1 MNSNDEN
8 EQKSESIK
16 EGGILKIANNI
27 LHLLDYSQQLEDE
40 EILFSDEFYIS
51 ILSNLLTEQ
60 NADLAPGETPE
71 EKVKSLTKLIQIL
84 SEIIEI
90 DLSQI
95 SAEGIIMKH
104 DKESAKSFLELIE
117 ELIKTLINSN
127 TNEEEVEGNSNR
139 DIKNKKEENEFESV
153 ELVNEINN
161 NSANIRK
168 IRERMKLSDD
178 IENEENE
185 NSSFKRKYAELKDGI
200 DNLNDANVNFEEEE
214 EVKSEEKENEN
225 NNLININ
232 YNLEDKNNES
242 DSRVM
247 NVSHISEME
256 KNKIQETSSS
266 KKKSK
271 KKREIIELDENNPS
285 SKKSGTNNK
294 GNKKKYEEIP
304 NLLIDKIKKNESSES
319 KEGEIGKENE
329 EEDVK
334 YNNYLESNS
343 NEGGSNL
350 YEEENYNVPQS
361 VPRAYNKL
369 RLSDD
374 SKESENSNNHYI
386 RSKKKLNKKN
396 KENENQSS
404 NNTNS
409 NISLHSKKNN
419 KEKNITD
426 EYNGDMNISSANKK
440 IEVSLTDKKNT
451 DNNYLKESK
460 STNTKKITEN
470 NENNIPNI
478 NEEEDDI
485 SKSSEYSKNVQK
497 SSKKSSASKKSKI
510 SQNKKI
516 SYENMNYIEIPMS
529 NEEMKYLIK
538 KELRKLYG
546 EKASQYFK
554 KEFLEL
560 ISENLKAARKMIIK
574 LETGQEADD
583 FFSREFFQKY
593 LKEMQKLIKNC
604 VNELNKENL
613 YKKNVIMNLGNNIN
627 MIKKLKDSENKEI
640 SNDIEYKKNEFD
652 SRNDEKNMNNL
663 NQILMYPSYCYEL
676 QKKIYLLQTQNQI
689 ELNYALEK
697 ERENKLEE
705 TKKNYEEQISALN
718 KILKRR
724 KKERL
729 NKKKFGELLESSLK
743 EMKKSKLRKQVEDM
757 LDQID
762 EEDDKINVE
771 DNNEQIEKI
780 MKNIE

>member
-1 MNSNDEN
+1 MNNNEEN

-16 EGGILKIANNI
+16 DEGILKIANNI
-27 LHLLDYSQQLEDE
+27 LHLLEYSQQLEDE

-71 EKVKSLTKLIQIL
+71 QKVKSLKKLIQIL

-95 SAEGIIMKH
+95 SAEGIITKH

-127 TNEEEVEGNSNR
+127 TNEEEAEGTNR
-139 DIKNKKEENEFESV
+139 DKKNKKEENEFESV
-153 ELVNEINN
+153 ELINEKNN

-185 NSSFKRKYAELKDGI
+185 SFKKKYNELKDGI
-200 DNLNDANVNFEEEE
+200 DNLNEDFEEDEI
-214 EVKSEEKENEN
+214 KSEEKE
-225 NNLININ
+225 INID
-232 YNLEDKNNES
+232 YNLEDKNNEN
-242 DSRVM
+242 DSRIM

-271 KKREIIELDENNPS
+271 NNPS
-285 SKKSGTNNK
+285 SKKNGTNTK
-294 GNKKKYEEIP
+294 GYKKKLEEIP
-304 NLLIDKIKKNESSES
+304 NLLIDKIKKNENSES
-319 KEGEIGKENE
+319 KEDEIGKENE
-329 EEDVK
+329 E
-334 YNNYLESNS
+334 S
-343 NEGGSNL
+343 NEEGSNL
-350 YEEENYNVPQS
+350 YEEENYNIPQS

-369 RLSDD
+369 SLSDD

-386 RSKKKLNKKN
+386 RSRKKLNKKN
-396 KENENQSS
+396 EEKENQSS
-404 NNTNS
+404 NDTNS
-409 NISLHSKKNN
+409 NK

-440 IEVSLTDKKNT
+440 NT
-451 DNNYLKESK
+451 DNNYMKDSK
-460 STNTKKITEN
+460 STNSKKITEN

-485 SKSSEYSKNVQK
+485 SKSSEYSKNIEK
-497 SSKKSSASKKSKI
+497 SSKKSSASKKSKT

-560 ISENLKAARKMIIK
+560 IMENLKAARKMIIK
-574 LETGQEADD
+574 LETGQDADD

-762 EEDDKINVE
+762 EEDDKINIDE
-771 DNNEQIEKI
+771 NNEQIEKI

>member
-1 MNSNDEN
+1 MNNNEEN

-16 EGGILKIANNI
+16 DDGILKIANNI
-27 LHLLDYSQQLEDE
+27 LHLLEYSQQLEDE

-71 EKVKSLTKLIQIL
+71 QKVKSLKKLIQIL

-104 DKESAKSFLELIE
+104 DIESAKSFLELIE

-127 TNEEEVEGNSNR
+127 TNEEEAEGTNR
-139 DIKNKKEENEFESV
+139 DKKNKKEENEFESV
-153 ELVNEINN
+153 ELINEKNN

-200 DNLNDANVNFEEEE
+200 DNLNDINVNFEEDEI
-214 EVKSEEKENEN
+214 KSEEKE
-225 NNLININ
+225 INID

-271 KKREIIELDENNPS
+271 NNPS
-285 SKKSGTNNK
+285 SKKNGTNTK
-294 GNKKKYEEIP
+294 GNKKKLEEIP
-304 NLLIDKIKKNESSES
+304 NLLIDKIKKNENSES
-319 KEGEIGKENE
+319 KEDEIGKENE
-329 EEDVK
+329 E
-334 YNNYLESNS
+334 S
-343 NEGGSNL
+343 NEEGSNL
-350 YEEENYNVPQS
+350 YEEENYNIPQS

-369 RLSDD
+369 SLSDD

-386 RSKKKLNKKN
+386 RSRKKLNKKN
-396 KENENQSS
+396 EEKENQSS

-409 NISLHSKKNN
+409 NN

-440 IEVSLTDKKNT
+440 NT
-451 DNNYLKESK
+451 DNNYLKDSK
-460 STNTKKITEN
+460 STNSKKITEN

-478 NEEEDDI
+478 NEEEEDI
-485 SKSSEYSKNVQK
+485 SKSSEYSKNIEK
-497 SSKKSSASKKSKI
+497 SSKKSSASKKSKT

-560 ISENLKAARKMIIK
+560 IMENLKAARKMIIK
-574 LETGQEADD
+574 LETGQDADD

-640 SNDIEYKKNEFD
+640 SNDIEFKKNEFD

-762 EEDDKINVE
+762 EEDDKINVDE
-771 DNNEQIEKI
+771 NNEKIEKI
-780 MKNIE
+780 MKNSE